1 MGATPLHRAAG
12 PGNLAAVT
20 ALLAA
25 DAALVDVKDKYGNTA
40 LHYACEE
47 ERTEVARLLLKARS
61 IHTCG
66 EGRDLLSF
74 SFGT

>member
-61 IHTCG
+61 IHK
-66 EGRDLLSF
+66 
-74 SFGT
+74 